1 VTPFTLG
8 NPTRAQRLAVA
19 AIVGLAAFGLVY
31 ASAIR
36 GSIRTDF
43 SLTWFGANALLHGAN
58 PYVLVGPGRVF
69 DSEWAAL
76 YPATAYLL
84 GVPFAFFSEAV
95 ASALFVGLSTFALAY
110 GSTRDSWH
118 RLPMFASVAFLSSA
132 HVAQWSIL
140 FTAALFIPW
149 LSVVL
154 PAKPQ
159 LGIAILAGTSS
170 RRSIILAGLS
180 TIVLVCVSVL
190 LVPTWPREWFG
201 LIRDADQLVPP
212 LLRPGGVIVLIA
224 LARWRRPE
232 AWLIAFI
239 AAMPQTSYPYN
250 LLPLLAIAATYREA
264 CFLSLTSSAGVLAAV
279 YLTDAVGGPIA
290 ATASSAVIIALGYLP
305 AALVVVRRPNERL
318 SPKQK
323 PTVASAEAVME
334 WESKPARARGR
345 GSVGF
350 PRYQVPPTSPTRR
363 ADRHPARG
371 SGRRSESSRA
381 GE

>member
-1 VTPFTLG
+1 VTPFAPG
-8 NPTRAQRLAVA
+8 NPTRTQRLAVA
-19 AIVGLAAFGLVY
+19 GIIGLAAFGLVY
-31 ASAIR
+31 ISAIR

-58 PYVLVGPGRVF
+58 PYALVGPGRVF
-69 DSEWAAL
+69 DSEWSAL

-84 GVPFAFFSEAV
+84 GVPFAFFSEAI

-149 LSVVL
+149 LSVIL

-170 RRSIILAGLS
+170 RQSIILGALS

-190 LVPTWPREWFG
+190 IVPTWPMEWFG
-201 LIRDADQLVPP
+201 LIRDAGHLMPP
-212 LLRPGGVIVLIA
+212 LLRPGGVVLLIVL
-224 LARWRRPE
+224 LRWRRPE
-232 AWLIAFI
+232 AWLVGFI

-264 CFLSLTSSAGVLAAV
+264 CFLSLTSSVGALAAV
-279 YLTDAVGGPIA
+279 YLTDAVGGPVA
-290 ATASSAVIIALGYLP
+290 ATTASAVIIALGYLP
-305 AALVVVRRPNERL
+305 AALIVLRRPNERL
-318 SPKQK
+318 SPEQK
-323 PTVASAEAVME
+323 LTEASAEAVMV

-345 GSVGF
+345 GSAGF
-350 PRYQVPPTSPTRR
+350 PQYRVRPTSPTRR
-363 ADRHPARG
+363 GDRHPARG
-371 SGRRSESSRA
+371 SSRRSESSKA
-381 GE
+381 GV